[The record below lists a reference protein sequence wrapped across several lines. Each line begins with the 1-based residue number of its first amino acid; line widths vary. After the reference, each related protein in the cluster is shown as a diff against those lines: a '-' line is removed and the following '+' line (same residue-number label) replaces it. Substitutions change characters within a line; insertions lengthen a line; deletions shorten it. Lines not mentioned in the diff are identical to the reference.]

1 MKQDIRKTGR
11 EGSVKL
17 PAAFLV
23 GFMVFFISGLE
34 GGAQEDRGKESVI
47 HELRAVPDKE
57 AVSLKDAGLP
67 EAGALIEVS
76 VEEAILLALQNNRSL
91 RVEQYNRPIQ
101 STFEDQEEAVF
112 DPVLTGRAEYGR
124 QRAVFRSRA
133 VSAPLDDTENRVGAE
148 AGISRFFP
156 SGTAVG
162 VSAGG
167 EKTWSDLYSDQYASR
182 LGFSITQALLRGAG
196 TGVNLAT
203 LRQARVATQISEYE
217 FRGFSE
223 ALVALVEET
232 YWDYALAKRQIE
244 IFEESLKVAEQQLRE
259 IEEMITVG
267 RLAETE
273 VTAAQAEIAVQ
284 RQGLIAAKGNY
295 ETARLR
301 LLRLLNPRKLN
312 LWDVEVKLKQE
323 PRLPEVVLDPVQLHV
338 DIALRLRPELNQ
350 AKLGVRGNDLEIVKT
365 RNGLLPKMDFFIS
378 LGKTGYADSFGSS
391 VSNITDDYYN
401 VSAGIAFQYPLKNR
415 DADARYR
422 RSVLRREQGLEAVDN
437 LEQLVELE
445 VRTGYIEVTR
455 AREQILATA
464 ASRRLQEE
472 KLRIE
477 TEKLRV
483 GRSTA
488 FLVSQAQRDFLSS
501 QITEIIVVANYLK
514 ALVAL
519 YRLEGSLLERRGI
532 AAPGRDPVSL
542 TAY

>member
-1 MKQDIRKTGR
+1 MKQVKTRKGKRGR
-11 EGSVKL
+11 VKL
-17 PAAFLV
+17 SAGFL
-23 GFMVFFISGLE
+23 IGLTVLLMPGGE
-34 GGAQEDRGKESVI
+34 GRAQEDRGKEKVTY
-47 HELRAVPDKE
+47 ELKAVPSEGSVKE
-57 AVSLKDAGLP
+57 PASLPAQPL
-67 EAGALIEVS
+67 LEVS
-76 VEEAILLALQNNRSL
+76 IEEAILLALENNRSL
-91 RVEQYNRPIQ
+91 RVEQYNLPIR

-112 DPVLTGRAEYGR
+112 DPVLTGGAEYAR
-124 QRAVFRSRA
+124 QHARFRSRGIT
-133 VSAPLDDTENRVGAE
+133 APLDDTENRA
-148 AGISRFFP
+148 AAR
-156 SGTAVG
+156 AG
-162 VSAGG
+162 VSKYFATGTTVEVDVSA
-167 EKTWSDLYSDQYASR
+167 EKTWSDLFSDQYATR
-182 LGFSITQALLRGAG
+182 LGFSVTQALLRGAG
-196 TGVNLAT
+196 TGINLAT
-203 LRQARVATQISEYE
+203 IQQTRVETQISEYE

-244 IFEESLKVAEQQLRE
+244 IFEEFLKVAEQQLQE
-259 IEEMITVG
+259 IEAMISVG

-284 RQGLIAAKGNY
+284 RLGLIGAKGNY

-301 LLRLLNPRKLN
+301 LLRLLNPRKSS
-312 LWDVEVKLKQE
+312 LWNMDVKLKQE

-338 DIALRLRPELNQ
+338 DIALRLRPEINQ
-350 AKLGVRGNDLEIVKT
+350 AKLGVRSNELEIVKT

-401 VSAGIAFQYPLKNR
+401 VLGGVAFQYPLKNR

-422 RSVLRREQGLEAVDN
+422 RSVLRRDQGLEAVEN
-437 LEQLVELE
+437 LEQLIELE

-455 AREQILATA
+455 AREQILASS
-464 ASRRLQEE
+464 ASRTLEEE

-477 TEKLRV
+477 TERFRV

-501 QITEIIVVANYLK
+501 QITEIIAVANYLK

-532 AAPGRDPVSL
+532 AAPGRDPVKL
-542 TAY
+542 LAY

>member
-1 MKQDIRKTGR
+1 MKKPLSLAGLFTALIVPLLACQEGQAQEHGGKTPSAYELKAEPKAGPPEPRDWER
-11 EGSVKL
+11 EG
-17 PAAFLV
+17 
-23 GFMVFFISGLE
+23 
-34 GGAQEDRGKESVI
+34 
-47 HELRAVPDKE
+47 
-57 AVSLKDAGLP
+57 
-67 EAGALIEVS
+67 AGALIQVTI
-76 VEEAILLALQNNRSL
+76 EEAILLALENNRSL

-101 STFEDQEEAVF
+101 STFEEQEEAVF
-112 DPVLTGRAEYGR
+112 DPIFTGRAEYAR
-124 QRAVFRSRA
+124 QKGVFRSRA
-133 VSAPLDDTENRVGAE
+133 VSEPLDDTENRAAAQ
-148 AGISRFFP
+148 AGVSKFLP
-156 SGTAVG
+156 GGTAVE
-162 VSAGG
+162 VNISG
-167 EKTWSDLYSDQYASR
+167 EKSWSDLYSDQYTSR
-182 LGFSITQALLRGAG
+182 LGFSVTQALLRGAG
-196 TGVNLAT
+196 ADVNLAT

-244 IFEESLKVAEQQLRE
+244 IFEESLKVAEQQLQE
-259 IEEMITVG
+259 IEEMISVG

-273 VTAAQAEIAVQ
+273 VIAAQAEIAVQ
-284 RQGLIAAKGNY
+284 RQGLIEAKGNF

-301 LLRLLNPRKLN
+301 LLRLINPGGVRP
-312 LWDVEVKLKQE
+312 WDREVTLREE
-323 PRLPEVVLDPVQLHV
+323 PRLPDAVLDPVETHV
-338 DIALRLRPELNQ
+338 DIALRLRPEINQ
-350 AKLGVRGNDLEIVKT
+350 AKLGIRSNDLEIVKT
-365 RNGLLPKMDFFIS
+365 RNGLLPRMDFFIT

-401 VSAGIAFQYPLKNR
+401 VLGGIAVQYPLRNR
-415 DADARYR
+415 DAGARYR
-422 RSVLRREQGLEAVDN
+422 RSILRRDQALEAVEN

-455 AREQILATA
+455 AREQILATSA
-464 ASRRLQEE
+464 TRRLEEE

-501 QITEIIVVANYLK
+501 QIVEIRTVATYLK

-532 AAPGRDPVSL
+532 SAPGKDPVTL
-542 TAY
+542 TAN

>member
-1 MKQDIRKTGR
+1 MKQGKGRTGKR
-11 EGSVKL
+11 GRVKL
-17 PAAFLV
+17 SAGFLI
-23 GFMVFFISGLE
+23 GLMVLLAPGLE
-34 GGAQEDRGKESVI
+34 GRAQEGPFKATPIFDLKAEPKDGTVTSEA
-47 HELRAVPDKE
+47 RAP
-57 AVSLKDAGLP
+57 AGTQP
-67 EAGALIEVS
+67 LIKVNI
-76 VEEAILLALQNNRSL
+76 EEAILLSLENNRSL
-91 RVEQYNRPIQ
+91 RVEQYSRPIQ

-124 QRAVFRSRA
+124 QKSVFRSRA
-133 VSAPLDDTENRVGAE
+133 VSTPVDDTENLAAAQAQV
-148 AGISRFFP
+148 SKYFP
-156 SGTAVG
+156 TGTGVEVSVSG
-162 VSAGG
+162 
-167 EKTWSDLYSDQYASR
+167 ERTWSDLYSDQYASR
-182 LGFSITQALLRGAG
+182 LGFSVTQALLRGAG
-196 TGVNLAT
+196 TEVNLAT
-203 LRQARVATQISEYE
+203 LRQARVATRISEYE
-217 FRGFSE
+217 FRGFAE
-223 ALVALVEET
+223 ALVAQVEET
-232 YWDYALAKRQIE
+232 YWDYALARRQIE

-259 IEEMITVG
+259 IEEMISVG

-273 VTAAQAEIAVQ
+273 ITAAQAEIAVQ
-284 RQGLIAAKGNY
+284 QQGLIGAKGNA

-301 LLRLLNPRKLN
+301 LLRLLNPSSSRM
-312 LWDVEVKLKQE
+312 WDLEVKLTEE

-338 DIALRLRPELNQ
+338 EIALRLRPEINQ
-350 AKLGVRGNDLEIVKT
+350 AKLGVQSNELEIVKT
-365 RNGLLPKMDFFIS
+365 KNGLLPKMDFFIS

-401 VSAGIAFQYPLKNR
+401 VLAGVAFQYPLRNR
-415 DADARYR
+415 DAGARYR
-422 RSVLRREQGLEAVDN
+422 RSMLRKDQGVEAVDN

-455 AREQILATA
+455 SREQIIASS

-488 FLVSQAQRDFLSS
+488 FLVSQAQRDFLTS
-501 QITEIIVVANYLK
+501 QITEIIAVANYLK

-532 AAPGRDPVSL
+532 AAPGKEPVTL

>member
-1 MKQDIRKTGR
+1 MKQDIKRRLRR
-11 EGSVKL
+11 EYVKL
-17 PAAFLV
+17 SAGFLIGLIVLLAPA
-23 GFMVFFISGLE
+23 LE
-34 GGAQEDRGKESVI
+34 GRAQEDQFKATPIFDLKAEPKDGPVTS
-47 HELRAVPDKE
+47 E
-57 AVSLKDAGLP
+57 AQAP
-67 EAGALIEVS
+67 ALIQPLIRVDI
-76 VEEAILLALQNNRSL
+76 EEAILLALENNRSL
-91 RVEQYNRPIQ
+91 RVEQYSRPIQ

-124 QRAVFRSRA
+124 QKAVFRSRA
-133 VSAPLDDTENRVGAE
+133 VSTPLDDTENRASAQ
-148 AGISRFFP
+148 AGVSKFF
-156 SGTAVG
+156 STGTAVEVN
-162 VSAGG
+162 VSG
-167 EKTWSDLYSDQYASR
+167 EKTWSDLYSDQYASG
-182 LGFSITQALLRGAG
+182 LGFSVTQALLRGAG
-196 TGVNLAT
+196 TEVNLAS
-203 LRQARVATQISEYE
+203 LHQARVATQISEYE

-244 IFEESLKVAEQQLRE
+244 IFEESLNVAEQQLRE
-259 IEEMITVG
+259 IEEMISVG

-284 RQGLIAAKGNY
+284 RQGLIEAKGNF
-295 ETARLR
+295 ETAKLR
-301 LLRLLNPRKLN
+301 LLRLLNPAGSR
-312 LWDVEVKLKQE
+312 LWDMEVTLKEE
-323 PRLPEVVLDPVQLHV
+323 PRLPEAVLDPVQTHV
-338 DIALRLRPELNQ
+338 NIALRLRPEINQ
-350 AKLGVRGNDLEIVKT
+350 AKLGVRSNDLEIVKT
-365 RNGLLPKMDFFIS
+365 KNGLLPRMDFFIT
-378 LGKTGYADSFGSS
+378 LGKTGYSESFGRS

-401 VSAGIAFQYPLKNR
+401 GLAGVTFQYPLRNR

-422 RSVLRREQGLEAVDN
+422 RSVLRRDQGLEAVDN
-437 LEQLVELE
+437 LEQLIELE

-455 AREQILATA
+455 SREQILATA
-464 ASRRLQEE
+464 ASRRLEEE

-501 QITEIIVVANYLK
+501 QITEIRTVVNYLK

-532 AAPGRDPVSL
+532 AAPGREPVTL

>member
-1 MKQDIRKTGR
+1 MKQNMKRRVGR
-11 EGSVKL
+11 EPVKL
-17 PAAFLV
+17 SAGFLI
-23 GFMVFFISGLE
+23 GLMVLLTPVLE
-34 GGAQEDRGKESVI
+34 GGAQEGPFKAPPIFDLKAEPKGGPVSS
-47 HELRAVPDKE
+47 E
-57 AVSLKDAGLP
+57 AQAPAGTQP
-67 EAGALIEVS
+67 MIQVNI
-76 VEEAILLALQNNRSL
+76 EEAILLALENNRSL
-91 RVEQYNRPIQ
+91 RVEQYSRPIR

-124 QRAVFRSRA
+124 QKSIFRSRA
-133 VSAPLDDTENRVGAE
+133 LSTPLDDTENRA
-148 AGISRFFP
+148 
-156 SGTAVG
+156 AVQAG
-162 VSAGG
+162 VSKYFPTGTGVEVSASG
-167 EKTWSDLYSDQYASR
+167 ERTWSDLYSDQYASR
-182 LGFSITQALLRGAG
+182 LGFSVTQALLRGAG
-196 TGVNLAT
+196 TDVNLAT
-203 LRQARVATQISEYE
+203 LQQTRVATQISEYE
-217 FRGFSE
+217 FRGFAE
-223 ALVALVEET
+223 ALVAQVEET
-232 YWDYALAKRQIE
+232 YWDYALARRQIE

-259 IEEMITVG
+259 IETMISVG

-273 VTAAQAEIAVQ
+273 ITAAQAEIAVQ
-284 RQGLIAAKGNY
+284 QQGLIGAKGNA

-301 LLRLLNPRKLN
+301 LLRLLNPSISR
-312 LWDVEVKLKQE
+312 LWDLEVKLTEE

-338 DIALRLRPELNQ
+338 EIALRLRPEINQ
-350 AKLGVRGNDLEIVKT
+350 AKLGVQSNDLEIVKT
-365 RNGLLPKMDFFIS
+365 KNGLLPKMDLFIT

-401 VSAGIAFQYPLKNR
+401 VLAGVAFQYPLRNR

-422 RSVLRREQGLEAVDN
+422 RSMLRKDQGLEAVDN

-455 AREQILATA
+455 SREQILASS

-488 FLVSQAQRDFLSS
+488 FLVSQAQRDFLTS
-501 QITEIIVVANYLK
+501 QITEIIAVANYLK

-532 AAPGRDPVSL
+532 AAPGKEPVTL